1 MPPKVNPEASAAE
14 DALHSP
20 LMQQQL
26 QLMQQMIEL
35 QRENNDL
42 RRNMQGSNSST
53 NARKP
58 DRPTIEPD
66 SSDNDWAL
74 FVDSWQRYKNMCRL
88 RDDADIRNELRSC
101 CSTEVNK
108 LLFDLIGSE
117 RLNSTSESDL
127 MSHIK
132 SVAVKGVHTEV
143 HRQTFHAMKQSEGE
157 AITHFLA
164 RLRSQANFCNF
175 IVQCPN
181 TAMCT
186 QKVSYAEDM
195 IAGQMIAG
203 LTNTEHQ
210 GKVLAQAATLT
221 TLQQKFDLLV
231 SLETTDKSTSK
242 LQVPPTG
249 SSATPPSDASFQ
261 KSDYKRSKN
270 PPKGDKKE
278 IRPCTGCGKTA
289 HPGKSLKR
297 KDCPA
302 FNVNCRKCGIKGHFD
317 DVCKKSIDNNDDT
330 SSSLAQI
337 GDGTISTM
345 FTQVNGSNDSK
356 NTLKNRSAA
365 MKRSKQESGEKD
377 HQLDFVCD
385 V

>member
-1 MPPKVNPEASAAE
+1 
-14 DALHSP
+14 
-20 LMQQQL
+20 
-26 QLMQQMIEL
+26 MIEL

-42 RRNMQGSNSST
+42 RRNMQSSNSST
-53 NARKP
+53 NARRP

-66 SSDNDWAL
+66 SSDNECAL

-203 LTNTEHQ
+203 LINTEHQ

-221 TLQQKFDLLV
+221 TL
-231 SLETTDKSTSK
+231 
-242 LQVPPTG
+242 
-249 SSATPPSDASFQ
+249 
-261 KSDYKRSKN
+261 
-270 PPKGDKKE
+270 
-278 IRPCTGCGKTA
+278 
-289 HPGKSLKR
+289 
-297 KDCPA
+297 
-302 FNVNCRKCGIKGHFD
+302 
-317 DVCKKSIDNNDDT
+317 
-330 SSSLAQI
+330 
-337 GDGTISTM
+337 
-345 FTQVNGSNDSK
+345 
-356 NTLKNRSAA
+356 
-365 MKRSKQESGEKD
+365 
-377 HQLDFVCD
+377 
-385 V
+385 